1 MAQREPIVWVVWV
14 GVYDDFAAGEPC
26 SDAESSDIVRTS
38 YARCYAARMAHPP
51 LIGVTMSTTPDGAQ
65 ADTPPRAWLNNAYFR
80 AVQQAGGIPIL
91 LPPHL
96 ERDALDA
103 LWSRLDGILLTGGG
117 DVDPARFREERHP
130 TAADISDARD
140 RLEIDVTERAMHEG
154 RPLLAICRGIQV
166 LNVALGGSLHQDIA
180 GDTGSTIAHAQTAPR
195 DQPTHP
201 VKVRGEGTRLGAT
214 LGAPEVE
221 VNSMHHQ
228 AIKRLGRGLR
238 EVAWAPD
245 GIIEGVEIPDAGAL
259 VLGVQWH
266 PEELASH
273 DPAARNLFRTLV
285 AAAETHGRR

>member
-1 MAQREPIVWVVWV
+1 
-14 GVYDDFAAGEPC
+14 
-26 SDAESSDIVRTS
+26 
-38 YARCYAARMAHPP
+38 MAHPP
-51 LIGVTMSTTPDGAQ
+51 LIGVTMSTTPDSVQ
-65 ADTPPRAWLNNAYFR
+65 TSTPTRAWLNDAYLR
-80 AVQQAGGIPIL
+80 AVQEAGGIPVL

-96 ERDALDA
+96 DGAALEA
-103 LWSRLDGILLTGGG
+103 LWPRLDGVLLTGGG
-117 DVDPARFREERHP
+117 DVDPARFGEAPHP
-130 TAADISDARD
+130 KTAEVSEARD
-140 RLEIDVTERAMHEG
+140 RLEIDVTERAVRAG

-180 GDTGSTIAHAQTAPR
+180 SDTGGAIVHAQTAPR

-201 VKVRGEGTRLGAT
+201 VKVMGEGTRLGAT

-245 GIIEGVEIPDAGAL
+245 GIIEGIEGVDDGPL

-266 PEELASH
+266 PEELVAR
-273 DPAARNLFRTLV
+273 DAAARNLFRALIASAGSTS
-285 AAAETHGRR
+285 H